1 VFSGWFWRAPA
12 GLVRQSAVGDEISPT
27 RPPESVE
34 WKVVPAFFENPAP
47 VQSHFVLA
55 LLFFRFI
62 LASLRSTAPLDFRQP
77 LWRPASPFSLPNSQA
92 FQHDDSLGDLI
103 ALRPKIRQHFVDIHF
118 SSVP

>member
-1 VFSGWFWRAPA
+1 MESG
-12 GLVRQSAVGDEISPT
+12 S
-27 RPPESVE
+27 
-34 WKVVPAFFENPAP
+34 AFFESPTP
-47 VQSHFVLA
+47 VQSHFLLA

-62 LASLRSTAPLDFRQP
+62 LASLRSTAPLDFGQP